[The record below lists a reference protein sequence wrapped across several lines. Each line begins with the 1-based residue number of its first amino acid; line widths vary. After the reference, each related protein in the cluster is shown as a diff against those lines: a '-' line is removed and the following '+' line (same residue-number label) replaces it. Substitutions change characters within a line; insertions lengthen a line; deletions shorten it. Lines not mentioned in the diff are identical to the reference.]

1 MDCPICKTT
10 IADIKENLFCPVC
23 HWELAALPTN
33 ALSLRKDYED
43 RLITFH
49 NSYDNSDTIESLSYK
64 IKCSQ
69 KENEAIEKE
78 IAKIKIKIR
87 ERTTE
92 FGQLE
97 MERSALQKTQ
107 RESCKQQ
114 RELKEI
120 EQKIEMERIRLKD
133 LLALNDKVK
142 ELEKAY
148 KYAFRRGYGNKL
160 GVIKRFLEDYK
171 NIISER

>member
-10 IADIKENLFCPVC
+10 IGDIKENLFCPVC

-43 RLITFH
+43 RLVTFQS
-49 NSYDNSDTIESLSYK
+49 SYDNSDTIESLSNK

-69 KENEAIEKE
+69 KENESVEKE
-78 IAKIKIKIR
+78 IAKIKIEIR
-87 ERTTE
+87 ERTIE

-97 MERSALQKTQ
+97 MERTALLKTQ
-107 RESCKQQ
+107 REKCKQQ
-114 RELKEI
+114 KELKEI
-120 EQKIEMERIRLKD
+120 EQKIEMERSRLKD

-142 ELEKAY
+142 ELDKAY
-148 KYAFRRGYGNKL
+148 KYAFHRGLSNKL
-160 GVIKRFLEDYK
+160 GVIKIFLEDYNK
-171 NIISER
+171 IISEQ